1 MSRLWTVTVH
11 EFRRVAANRAFI
23 ILTLLGPFLIVAVTV
38 VPALVS
44 RRAERRDVRIAA
56 VGLDPAVQQQV
67 SPALAGA
74 GIDLEA
80 ARTRDEA
87 EARLAADELYG
98 YLVVLAGGLSRP
110 QGGAGGTLELVS
122 REVPDI
128 RVVEVLKGVLGRAFL
143 ETRLREAGLD
153 AGEARAL
160 TAPLSIETV
169 QVTRSGGRSQPDRFS
184 FIMVGIAFTLMLYMT
199 ILLYGQ
205 SIGRSVVQEK
215 TARTVEIVLSSVSE
229 RQLLFGKILGQAAAG
244 LLQYAVWVGIA
255 LLGVGLLGPRLGL
268 GRLPQVS
275 LPILL
280 YLVLF
285 FLLGFLLYAALY
297 AAVGAAA
304 EDEQN
309 LGQLAWP
316 IILFLV
322 FPMVSSGPIIMQPGS
337 SFSVLL
343 SLFPL
348 TAPIV
353 MFVRIL
359 VSRPP
364 AWQVL
369 LSIGIQA
376 LSVLAFTV
384 ISARIFRVGILMTG
398 RHFRLAEILRWLRA

>member
-23 ILTLLGPFLIVAVTV
+23 ILTLLGPFLIVSVTV

-98 YLVVLAGGLSRP
+98 YLVVLAGAMGRP

-128 RVVEVLKGVLGRAFL
+128 RVVEVLKGVLGQAFL

-255 LLGVGLLGPRLGL
+255 LLGVGLLGPRLG
-268 GRLPQVS
+268 RLPQVS

-359 VSRPP
+359 VSQPP

-398 RHFRLAEILRWLRA
+398 RHFRAAEILRWLRA